1 MMANI
6 LADDRPGMKN
16 YTNNVL
22 MEIFSLEG
30 KTALVTGCKRGIGFA
45 MAEALAEAG
54 ANILGVSATMEPKG
68 SEIEKAVKSLGREF
82 KGYQCDFSNRKDLYS
97 FIDKVKSE
105 NPKIDILVNNAG
117 TIMRKPAAEHPDE
130 YWDKVIEVNQN
141 SQFILTRELGKEMIS
156 RGSGKVIFT
165 ASLLTFQGG
174 ITVPGYAASKGAIGQ
189 LTKAFSNEWASK
201 GVQVNAIAPGY
212 IATDNT
218 KALRN
223 DQDRSESILARIPAG
238 RWGEPKDFKGPVI
251 FLASEASDYM
261 SGEVMVIDGGWMG
274 R

>member
-1 MMANI
+1 
-6 LADDRPGMKN
+6 MKLFN
-16 YTNNVL
+16 
-22 MEIFSLEG
+22 LEG

-54 ANILGVSATMEPKG
+54 ADILGVSASLEPEG
-68 SEIEKAVKSLGREF
+68 SKIEKAVKAKGRKF
-82 KGYQCDFSNRKDLYS
+82 RGYQCDFSDRKNMYA
-97 FIDKVKSE
+97 FIEKIKSE
-105 NPKIDILVNNAG
+105 NPQIDILVNNAG

-141 SQFILTRELGKEMIS
+141 AQFILTREIGKEMIK

-201 GVQVNAIAPGY
+201 GVQVNSIAPGY

-218 KALRN
+218 EALR
-223 DQDRSESILARIPAG
+223 DDPERSEAILARIPAG
-238 RWGEPKDFKGPVI
+238 RWGQPEDFKGPII
-251 FLASEASDYM
+251 FLASQASDYM
-261 SGEVMVIDGGWMG
+261 SGEIMVVDGGWMG